1 MVFAAGP
8 FNGRRENVL
17 TDRKRKSIGLQRG
30 YAPLLVFEEWMDLWY
45 SLAEVTDLLTHFLP
59 EARVDSIYDIDLA
72 ELKAKGIRG
81 IITDLDN
88 TLVGAKDKLATPAL
102 VNWLERVKAEGF
114 QIVVV
119 SNNTRA
125 RVSAFAEPLRLG
137 FIYSA
142 RKPRSKAFKRALEIM
157 NLQPREAVVVG
168 DQLLTDMFGGNRLG
182 IHTILVRPVSIGDE
196 NIFTRFNRRIEKW
209 VISRLKRKGIIPWED
224 YER

>member
-1 MVFAAGP
+1 MIAAAGKIP
-8 FNGRRENVL
+8 
-17 TDRKRKSIGLQRG
+17 
-30 YAPLLVFEEWMDLWY
+30 PLRFFEVWVNLWY
-45 SLAEVTDLLTHFLP
+45 SLAEVTELLTNFLP
-59 EARVDSIYDIDLA
+59 GERVDSIYDIDLA

-88 TLVGAKDKLATPAL
+88 TLVGAKDKSATPAL
-102 VNWLERVKAEGF
+102 VDWLKRVKAEGF

-125 RVSAFAEPLRLG
+125 RVSAIAEPLRLG

-142 RKPRSKAFKRALEIM
+142 RKPRSKAFLRALQIM
-157 NLQPREAVVVG
+157 NLQPKEAVVVG

-182 IHTILVRPVSIGDE
+182 IHTILVRPIAIHDE
-196 NIFTRFNRRIEKW
+196 NIYTRINRRIEKW

-224 YER
+224 TDA